1 MVFSNLLRILLR
13 RDTRSFLRRRLLN
26 VCVPNLDLGFG
37 LLCLYYRKHNED
49 SLDEGSTSAGSAEA
63 PARELVQQGT
73 VISSKES
80 ALEARERQ
88 LAERERECKRREG
101 VLSAQ
106 IEALSASITVKR
118 EKLEASNVHNA
129 QVQNELQQRH
139 RQLQLLSG
147 CACVERACAS
157 EKECGCR
164 CLGVF
169 AVCALGLKFT
179 QVHAFACGRQAAEHG
194 KEMLALHSKLR
205 EVAEKVQK
213 VEDDMECSFCME
225 NPASTALMPCGH
237 CFCCKEGCGSKTVSV
252 CPCCQRECAFSKLD

>member
-63 PARELVQQGT
+63 PARELVQRGT

-147 CACVERACAS
+147 CACAERACAS
-157 EKECGCR
+157 ER
-164 CLGVF
+164 
-169 AVCALGLKFT
+169 
-179 QVHAFACGRQAAEHG
+179 
-194 KEMLALHSKLR
+194 
-205 EVAEKVQK
+205 
-213 VEDDMECSFCME
+213 
-225 NPASTALMPCGH
+225 
-237 CFCCKEGCGSKTVSV
+237 
-252 CPCCQRECAFSKLD
+252 